1 MSHLYRTKSFSA
13 DSNSHPVVVHCS
25 DPRYQPHFQDFL
37 TRALGLVRYALIAV
51 PGGAQFLAAA
61 ASAQKFSGMGWRW
74 VKFVHH
80 VARANRLIL
89 IGHADC
95 RWYIELGCS
104 AEPAQLA
111 ARVQQDLRSVAA
123 EAQRRFIRARAELY
137 FAQLS
142 DDAAIV
148 EPVALEQPADWLGQV
163 R

>member
-1 MSHLYRTKSFSA
+1 L
-13 DSNSHPVVVHCS
+13 PVAGEALPLVVHCS
-25 DPRYQPHFQDFL
+25 DPRYQSHFQDFL
-37 TRALGLVRYALIAV
+37 TRALGLERYALIAV
-51 PGGAQFLAAA
+51 PGGAQFL
-61 ASAQKFSGMGWRW
+61 SLEENPRPVSREGWHWLR
-74 VKFVHH
+74 FALQ
-80 VARANRLIL
+80 VARAERLIL

-123 EAQRRFIRARAELY
+123 EAQRQFIRARAELY

-142 DDAAIV
+142 GDAAIV